1 MHRVGTRW
9 QFLSSQPGRASV
21 HTANFPVH
29 GEHRAENP
37 STLATLCVN
46 RINRVEDG
54 EQQKNTKEN
63 VKQHAKQNVE
73 NRPSLKQH
81 RLQIISQLHECHTT
95 KS

>member
-37 STLATLCVN
+37 STLATLCIN

-63 VKQHAKQNVE
+63 AKQTACKTE
-73 NRPSLKQH
+73 RRKSPITKTI
-81 RLQIISQLHECHTT
+81 QITDNEPVARMSYY
-95 KS
+95 